1 MEKFVIQIFVA
12 KMIIFVIFLDAFL
25 HSVHASMK
33 PSKEEANVSVIF
45 SKTVDLYLKNA
56 VKLLVP

>member
-25 HSVHASMK
+25 LSVHASMK
-33 PSKEEANVSVIF
+33 LSKEEENVSVIF

>member
-12 KMIIFVIFLDAFL
+12 KMIIFVIFLDAFH